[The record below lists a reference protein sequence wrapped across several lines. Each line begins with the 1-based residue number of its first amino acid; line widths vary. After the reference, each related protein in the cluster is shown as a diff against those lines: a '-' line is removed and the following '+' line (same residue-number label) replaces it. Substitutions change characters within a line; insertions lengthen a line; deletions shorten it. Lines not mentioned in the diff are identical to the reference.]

1 MTKKNVGENIEHQQS
16 MKSECALP
24 ENDAFGMNEFE
35 KKEHRTRMNR
45 GKSVANFE

>member
-35 KKEHRTRMNR
+35 KKNTVHEWTEVNR
-45 GKSVANFE
+45 

>member
-24 ENDAFGMNEFE
+24 ENDAFGMNEF
-35 KKEHRTRMNR
+35 KKKRRTRMNR
-45 GKSVANFE
+45 VKSVANFE